1 VRSFGGSLAS
11 HIASRSHR
19 LAWGMR
25 VERSDGDIT
34 GWTSHDRA
42 KTVTIDATPLV
53 LEPTNAIDISSIVR
67 EIGLGVPTLEAT
79 VLELDATMTRADL
92 LDGVWDGAEFFIFQY
107 NWASPS
113 DGLIEWLSG
122 RFGSVTPRHGSF
134 VIELRG
140 LTQALHNDATRILQ
154 ADCDYRFGDSR
165 CTVNLAPHT
174 YAFEVVAVT
183 NQRVFEIDLAN
194 PDDDF
199 TEGELTWDIGSGAGL
214 NAGKRRK
221 VMSHASQ
228 IITLA
233 EAAVRTIQV
242 GDTGEIIRGCR
253 KRREDCIAFAN
264 VLNYPGADLKPTR
277 DALSQG
283 ETA

>member
-42 KTVTIDATPLV
+42 KTVTIDAVPLL

-92 LDGVWDGAEFFIFQY
+92 LDGVWDGAKFYIFQY

-113 DGLIEWLSG
+113 DGLIDWLSG
-122 RFGSVTPRHGSF
+122 LFGSVTPRLGSF

-140 LTQALHNDATRILQ
+140 LTQALHNDCTPVLQ
-154 ADCDYRFGDSR
+154 ADCHYRFGDAK

-174 YAFEVVAVT
+174 YTGEVDAVT
-183 NQRVFEIDLAN
+183 NQREFTIDLAN

-199 TEGELTWDIGSGAGL
+199 TEGEIEWLTGL

-221 VMSHASQ
+221 VMTHASGV
-228 IITLA
+228 ITLA

-242 GDTGEIIRGCR
+242 GDTFTIIRGCR
-253 KRREDCIAFAN
+253 KRREDCIDFAN

-277 DALSQG
+277 DDLSQG

>member
-42 KTVTIDATPLV
+42 KTVTIDGDALI

-79 VLELDATMTRADL
+79 VLEFDATMTRADL
-92 LDGVWDGAEFFIFQY
+92 LDGVWDGARFNIFQY

-122 RFGSVTPRHGSF
+122 RFGGVTPRLGSF

-140 LTQALHNDATRILQ
+140 LTQAVHNDQTRIQQ
-154 ADCDYRFGDSR
+154 ADCDYRHGDPNT
-165 CTVNLAPHT
+165 CTNVPAT
-174 YAFEVVAVT
+174 YAGEVTAVT
-183 NQRVFEIDLAN
+183 NNRVFDIDLAN
-194 PDDDF
+194 PDDEF
-199 TEGELTWDIGSGAGL
+199 TEGEIEWLTGL

-221 VMSHASQ
+221 VMSHASGT
-228 IITLA
+228 ITLA
-233 EAAVRTIQV
+233 EATVRTIQV
-242 GDTGEIIRGCR
+242 GDTFTATEGCMH
-253 KRREDCIAFAN
+253 RRVDCIAKGN
-264 VLNYPGADLKPTR
+264 VLNFPGADLKPTR
-277 DALSQG
+277 DQISAG

>member
-42 KTVTIDATPLV
+42 KTVTIDGDALI

-92 LDGVWDGAEFFIFQY
+92 LDGVWDGARFYIFQY

-122 RFGSVTPRHGSF
+122 RFGGVTPRLGSF

-140 LTQALHNDATRILQ
+140 LTQAAHNDQTRIMQ

-165 CTVNLAPHT
+165 CTVDLGPHT
-174 YAFEVVAVT
+174 YTGEVDAVT
-183 NQRVFEIDLAN
+183 NQRVFTIDVAN

-199 TEGELTWDIGSGAGL
+199 TEGEIEWLTGL
-214 NAGKRRK
+214 NTGKRRK
-221 VMSHASQ
+221 VMTHASGV
-228 IITLA
+228 ITLA

-242 GDTGEIIRGCR
+242 GDTFTIIRGCR

-264 VLNYPGADLKPTR
+264 VLNFPGADLKPTR
-277 DALSQG
+277 DAISAG
-283 ETA
+283 DTA

>member
-1 VRSFGGSLAS
+1 VRTFGGSLAA
-11 HIASRSHR
+11 HVALPGTT

-25 VERSDGDIT
+25 VERTDGDIT

-42 KTVTIDATPLV
+42 KTVTIDAVPLV

-92 LDGVWDGAEFFIFQY
+92 LDGVWDGAKFYIFQY

-113 DGLIEWLSG
+113 DGLIDWLSG
-122 RFGSVTPRHGSF
+122 LFGSVTPRLGSF

-140 LTQALHNDATRILQ
+140 LTQALHNDSTRVLQ

-174 YAFEVVAVT
+174 YTGEVDAVT
-183 NQRVFEIDLAN
+183 NQRVFTIDLAN

-199 TEGELTWDIGSGAGL
+199 TEGELEWLTGL
-214 NAGKRRK
+214 NTGKRRK
-221 VMSHASQ
+221 VMTHASQ
-228 IITLA
+228 IVTLA

-242 GDTGEIIRGCR
+242 GDTFEIIRGCR
-253 KRREDCIAFAN
+253 KRREDCIDFAN

-277 DALSQG
+277 DDLSQG

>member
-19 LAWGMR
+19 LSWGMR
-25 VERSDGDIT
+25 VERTDGNIT

-42 KTVTIDATPLV
+42 KTVTIDGDALV

-79 VLELDATMTRADL
+79 VLELDSTMTRADL
-92 LDGVWDGAEFFIFQY
+92 LDGVWDGAKFYIFQY

-113 DGLIEWLSG
+113 DGLIDWLSG
-122 RFGSVTPRHGSF
+122 LFGSVTPRLGSF

-140 LTQALHNDATRILQ
+140 LTQAIHNDSTRVLQ
-154 ADCDYRFGDSR
+154 ADCDYRFGDAK
-165 CTVNLAPHT
+165 CTVDLGPHT
-174 YAFEVVAVT
+174 YAFEVVSVI
-183 NQRVFEIDLAN
+183 NQRQFEIDLAN

-199 TEGELTWDIGSGAGL
+199 TEGELTWDVGSGAGL

-221 VMSHASQ
+221 VMTHASQ

-242 GDTGEIIRGCR
+242 GDPGEIIRGCR
-253 KRREDCIAFAN
+253 KRRVDCIAFAN

-277 DALSQG
+277 DDLSQG

>member
-34 GWTSHDRA
+34 GWTSHDSA
-42 KTVTIDATPLV
+42 KTVTIDAAPLV
-53 LEPTNAIDISSIVR
+53 LEPTNAIDISSILR

-92 LDGVWDGAEFFIFQY
+92 LDGVWDGARFYIFQY

-113 DGLIEWLSG
+113 DGLIDWLSG
-122 RFGSVTPRHGSF
+122 RFGGVTPRHGSF

-140 LTQALHNDATRILQ
+140 LTQAVHNDQTRILQ

-165 CTVNLAPHT
+165 CTVDLGPHT
-174 YAFEVVAVT
+174 YTGEVDAVT
-183 NQRVFEIDLAN
+183 NQRVFDIDLPN

-199 TEGELTWDIGSGAGL
+199 TEGEIEWLTGL

-221 VMSHASQ
+221 VMLHTSGT
-228 IITLA
+228 ITLA

-242 GDTGEIIRGCR
+242 GDTFTIIRGCM
-253 KRREDCIAFAN
+253 KRRVDCIDFAN
-264 VLNYPGADLKPTR
+264 VLNFPGADLKPTR
-277 DALSQG
+277 DAISAG
-283 ETA
+283 DTA

>member
-1 VRSFGGSLAS
+1 VRALGGLAS

-25 VERSDGDIT
+25 VERADGDIT

-42 KTVTIDATPLV
+42 KTVTIDSVDLV

-92 LDGVWDGAEFFIFQY
+92 LDGVWDGAKFYIFQY

-113 DGLIEWLSG
+113 DGLIDWLSG
-122 RFGSVTPRHGSF
+122 LFGSVTPRLGSF

-140 LTQALHNDATRILQ
+140 LTQALHNDSTRVLQ
-154 ADCDYRFGDSR
+154 ADCDFRFGDSR

-174 YAFEVVAVT
+174 YTGEVDAVT
-183 NQRVFEIDLAN
+183 NQRVFTIDLAN

-199 TEGELTWDIGSGAGL
+199 TEGEIEWLTGL

-221 VMSHASQ
+221 VMTHASQ
-228 IITLA
+228 IVTLA
-233 EAAVRTIQV
+233 EAAVRAIQV
-242 GDTGEIIRGCR
+242 GDTFEIIRGCR
-253 KRREDCIAFAN
+253 KRREDCIDFAN

-277 DALSQG
+277 DDLSQG

>member
-1 VRSFGGSLAS
+1 VRTFGGSLAA
-11 HIASRSHR
+11 HVALPGTT

-25 VERSDGDIT
+25 VERTDGDIT

-42 KTVTIDATPLV
+42 KTVTIDAVPLV

-92 LDGVWDGAEFFIFQY
+92 LDGVWDGAKFYIFQY

-113 DGLIEWLSG
+113 DGLIDWLSG
-122 RFGSVTPRHGSF
+122 LFGSVTPRLGSF

-140 LTQALHNDATRILQ
+140 LTQALHNDSTRVLQ

-174 YAFEVVAVT
+174 YTGEVDAVT
-183 NQRVFEIDLAN
+183 NQRVFTIDLAN

-199 TEGELTWDIGSGAGL
+199 TEGELEWLTGL
-214 NAGKRRK
+214 NTGKRRK
-221 VMSHASQ
+221 VMTHASQ
-228 IITLA
+228 IVTLA

-242 GDTGEIIRGCR
+242 GDTFEIIRGCR
-253 KRREDCIAFAN
+253 KRREDCIDFAN

-277 DALSQG
+277 DDLSQG
-283 ETA
+283 EAA